1 MIQDQNQERSPVAG
15 LAFSVPGSL
24 SPHRLTIPGR
34 MPGLNEFIAACNSAY
49 GEGHRMKQE
58 HMHAAMWQIK
68 AQLRG
73 VKFTKPVFLLF
84 TFYERDRRRDKD
96 NVAGFAHK
104 AIQDAL
110 VQCKTIQDDG
120 WDYVTGHL
128 DLFKVDRNKPRIE
141 VQFIE
146 QEEEPKCKEQRGKS
160 SKK

>member
-24 SPHRLTIPGR
+24 SAHRLTIPGR

-49 GEGHRMKQE
+49 GEGNRMKQE
-58 HMHAAMWQIK
+58 NMHATMWQIK

-128 DLFKVDRNKPRIE
+128 DLFKVDRNNPRIE

-146 QEEEPKCKEQRGKS
+146 QEVETKCKEQRGKS
-160 SKK
+160 

>member
-1 MIQDQNQERSPVAG
+1 
-15 LAFSVPGSL
+15 
-24 SPHRLTIPGR
+24 
-34 MPGLNEFIAACNSAY
+34 
-49 GEGHRMKQE
+49 
-58 HMHAAMWQIK
+58 MHAAMWQIK

-128 DLFKVDRNKPRIE
+128 DLFKVDKQHPRIE

-146 QEEEPKCKEQRGKS
+146 QEAEPKCKEQRGKNL
-160 SKK
+160 KK